1 MSPSRSDS
9 SQTPV
14 TVSAVP
20 DSNPAEP
27 IKIEFADPHLA
38 AAADLQE
45 AEVTRVRTLQGIWRW
60 ALIVLTV
67 ATILLCV
74 NQQFSLRFFIDYT
87 QLNTEYFY
95 LLIALM
101 LPFTFLI
108 FPGSDKASLDRI
120 PWYDVA
126 LFLLTFGAAIWLM
139 MNVRKAAAAGW
150 EFGGAPTT
158 VIIAGLVMWVVLM
171 EALRRTGGWS
181 LLLSVLPFTLYP
193 LFADSK
199 WLGPFRGTQSNL
211 EQTTAYHMLSGESLL
226 GIPIQAFA
234 DTVIGFL
241 VFGTALMMTGAGKFF
256 INIAFA
262 MCGTFRGGAA
272 KVCVFA
278 SGLLG
283 TVGGS
288 IVSNVLTAGTMT
300 IPAMK
305 KTGFTPSYSGAI
317 EACASTGAV
326 LAPPV
331 LGATAFVMAQFMNT
345 SYADVA
351 LAATIPSVLYYVGL
365 FAQVDSYAAR
375 HKLKGLPRAELPRFM
390 DAFKEGWY
398 YLFVIVILVVMLLYF
413 KRESHA
419 PFYASVLL
427 VILHQWSG
435 PAPWKRGNTAVLA
448 LSIVAT
454 GLMLW
459 LGVLNAFLWGMC
471 LLAALNEFF
480 PGKNWGGARWL
491 HFLELNGKTFVE
503 LIAILA
509 GCGLLIGAFSLTGVI
524 SSLANDLLNIAGGD
538 PFLLLIMCA
547 VTSLIL
553 GLGLTTTSCYIF
565 LAILVAPALE
575 KLGLNKMAVHMFIF
589 YWGMLSAITPP
600 VAIASFAAAGIA
612 GAPAMKTGWESM
624 WVGSII
630 YFIPFFFVLNPALLL
645 QGNNPY
651 LEALGLT
658 GLACFGIVF
667 ICGGIQGYQAYVGD
681 LRGAGLMEWPLRV
694 LLVVGGFVI
703 ATPGGGIMP
712 ISQLQITLLGLAILV
727 PTVLIA
733 LLLIRRQALMP
744 SQLRAP

>member
-1 MSPSRSDS
+1 MMSASL
-9 SQTPV
+9 
-14 TVSAVP
+14 P
-20 DSNPAEP
+20 DSAAIVAP
-27 IKIEFADPHLA
+27 KRIEFEDPHA
-38 AAADLQE
+38 GISNLQE
-45 AEVTRVRTLQGIWRW
+45 AEVTRVRTLRGAWRW
-60 ALIVLTV
+60 ALIVATA
-67 ATILLCV
+67 ATILLCI
-74 NQQFSLRFFIDYT
+74 NQQFSLRFFIGYT

-108 FPGSDKASLDRI
+108 FPGTDTARLDRI
-120 PWYDVA
+120 PWYDV
-126 LFLLTFGAAIWLM
+126 LFFLVTFGAAIVLM
-139 MNVRKAAAAGW
+139 RSVRKAAEAGW

-158 VIIAGLVMWVVLM
+158 VIVAGLIMWFVLM

-181 LLLSVLPFTLYP
+181 LLLSVLPFTVYP
-193 LFADSK
+193 LFADAK
-199 WLGPFRGTQSNL
+199 WLGPFRGTQSTL
-211 EQTTAYHMLSGESLL
+211 EQATSYHVLSGESLL

-256 INIAFA
+256 INLAFA

-288 IVSNVLTAGTMT
+288 ILSNVLTAGTMT

-345 SYADVA
+345 SYSDVA
-351 LAATIPSVLYYVGL
+351 LAATIPSILYYVGL

-375 HKLKGLPRAELPRFM
+375 HKLEGLPREELPRFM

-398 YLFVIVILVVMLLYF
+398 YLFVILILVVMLLYF

-419 PFYASVLL
+419 PFYATVLL

-435 PAPWKRGNTAVLA
+435 PARWKTGNTAVLA
-448 LSIVAT
+448 LSIAVT
-454 GLMLW
+454 CLMLW
-459 LGVLNAFLWGMC
+459 FDVLNAFLWGMC

-491 HFLELNGKTFVE
+491 HFLELNDKTFVE

-524 SSLANDLLNIAGGD
+524 SSLANDLLSIAGGD
-538 PFLLLIMCA
+538 AFLLLIMCA
-547 VTSLIL
+547 ITSLIL

-612 GAPAMKTGWESM
+612 GAPPMQTGWASM
-624 WVGSII
+624 RVGSII
-630 YFIPFFFVLNPALLL
+630 YFIPFFFVLNPAFVL
-645 QGNNPY
+645 QGPWLESLY
-651 LEALGLT
+651 LTVCAGLGS
-658 GLACFGIVF
+658 VF
-667 ICGGIQGYQAYVGD
+667 ICGGLQGYQVFIGD
-681 LRGAGLMEWPLRV
+681 LR
-694 LLVVGGFVI
+694 
-703 ATPGGGIMP
+703 
-712 ISQLQITLLGLAILV
+712 
-727 PTVLIA
+727 
-733 LLLIRRQALMP
+733 
-744 SQLRAP
+744 

>member
-1 MSPSRSDS
+1 MSSTPSSTSPVHPD
-9 SQTPV
+9 TP
-14 TVSAVP
+14 
-20 DSNPAEP
+20 
-27 IKIEFADPHLA
+27 KIEIADPHLA
-38 AAADLQE
+38 GVADLQE
-45 AEVTRVRTLQGIWRW
+45 SEVTRVRTLQGGWRW
-60 ALIVLTV
+60 ALIL
-67 ATILLCV
+67 ATAVTIFLCI
-74 NQQFSLRFFIDYT
+74 NQQFSLRFFLDYT

-108 FPGSDKASLDRI
+108 FPGTEKASLTRI
-120 PWYDVA
+120 PWYDIV
-126 LFLLTFGAAIWLM
+126 LFVGTFAAAIFLM
-139 MNVRKAAAAGW
+139 MNIRKAALSGW
-150 EFGGAPTT
+150 EFEGAPKS
-158 VIIAGLVMWVVLM
+158 VIAAGLVMWFVLL

-181 LLLSVLPFTLYP
+181 LLLSVAPFTFYP
-193 LFADSK
+193 LFADAK
-199 WLGPFRGTQSNL
+199 WLGPFRGAQSTL
-211 EQTTAYHMLSGESLL
+211 EQTTSYHVLSGESLL

-272 KVCVFA
+272 KVCIFA

-305 KTGFTPSYSGAI
+305 KTGFTPSYSAAI

-351 LAATIPSVLYYVGL
+351 LAATIPSVLYYFGL

-375 HKLKGLPRAELPRFM
+375 HKLQGIPRAELPRFM
-390 DAFKEGWY
+390 DALKEGWY

-419 PFYASVLL
+419 PFYATVLL

-435 PAPWKRGNTAVLA
+435 PAPWKRGNSAVLA
-448 LSIVAT
+448 LS
-454 GLMLW
+454 
-459 LGVLNAFLWGMC
+459 VLLTAVMVWYDVQNAYLWGMC
-471 LLAALNEFF
+471 VLAALNEFF
-480 PGKNWGGARWL
+480 PGKNWGGARWIQ
-491 HFLELNGKTFVE
+491 FLELNGKTFVE

-538 PFLLLIMCA
+538 AFLLLIMCA
-547 VTSLIL
+547 ITSLIL

-589 YWGMLSAITPP
+589 YWGMLSSITPP

-645 QGNNPY
+645 QGDNPY
-651 LEALGLT
+651 LEAIGLT

-681 LRGAGLMEWPLRV
+681 LRKAGAMEWPLRV
-694 LLVVGGFVI
+694 LLIIGGFTV
-703 ATPGGGIMP
+703 ATPGGGINP
-712 ISQLQITLLGLAILV
+712 LSQWQITALGLAILI
-727 PTVLIA
+727 PTVALA
-733 LLLIRRQALMP
+733 LLLMRRDGGAFP
-744 SQLRAP
+744 RTSIT